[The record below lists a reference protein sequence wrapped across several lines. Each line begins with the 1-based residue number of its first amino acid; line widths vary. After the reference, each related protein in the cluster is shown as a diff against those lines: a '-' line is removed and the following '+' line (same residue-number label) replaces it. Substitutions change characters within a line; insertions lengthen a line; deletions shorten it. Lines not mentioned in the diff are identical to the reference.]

1 MGKAKKTRKFAVTKK
16 IISTKDPRVKSIS
29 EKVEAKK
36 KEQEEKAK
44 PKQVEQAVS
53 ALFFQYN
60 TQLGVSVLA
69 WIVLS
74 FLVGDK
80 KYSRPSYVFSFPSMM
95 PFSKSQLSSF
105 IYNFHRTQ

>member
-60 TQLGVSVLA
+60 TQLGVSVRA

-74 FLVGDK
+74 FFVGDK
-80 KYSRPSYVFSFPSMM
+80 QNYSYVFSFPSMM

-105 IYNFHRTQ
+105 IYNFHRTR